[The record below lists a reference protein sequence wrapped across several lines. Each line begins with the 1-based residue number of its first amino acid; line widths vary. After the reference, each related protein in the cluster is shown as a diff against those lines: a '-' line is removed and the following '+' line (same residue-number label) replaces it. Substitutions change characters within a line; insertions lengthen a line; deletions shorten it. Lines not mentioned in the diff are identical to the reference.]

1 MKKISLFLQFLV
13 ISLLPSYLW
22 AQSNPLYIQFAPAP
36 VKGALYKPDA
46 PQPPAHVGI
55 LVMHRTSN
63 VMGSLACTELAKRG
77 FMVLCMN
84 PRSDNNE
91 ALVKWETIAL
101 DVKSGVTFLKK
112 QPGISKV
119 LLLGGSGGGPTM
131 SFYQAVAE
139 NGPGYCQA
147 PNRLIKCGNEL
158 AGLPPADGIIFR
170 DAHPGNPVIAGVR
183 NLNPA
188 VINDAAVINENR
200 APKIDPAL
208 DPFNPKNGYNPNGPS
223 TYSETFKNAYFAG
236 QAKRMNRLIA
246 LAQEKLRRIEA
257 SAQPND
263 DAPFIIPRGD
273 AGKLF
278 QLDLSILHSTVAPRK
293 LLKNDGTIDSCCV
306 IESVRVAVPGIARQ
320 NATFEGGTLFLTVR
334 SFLSANAIR
343 ATNSLDGI
351 DYCSSN
357 NSTVC
362 ALQNISVP
370 VLFGAMGGHYFIR
383 DNEIHYEVAKSADKD
398 FIAIEGATHGIE
410 PCVACAKTPGQYSN
424 SVKNFFDYVAKWVNA
439 RF

>member
-1 MKKISLFLQFLV
+1 MKFFSLV
-13 ISLLPSYLW
+13 IQGLVIAGFAASAQ
-22 AQSNPLYIQFAPAP
+22 AQSNPLYIQFTPPA

-46 PQPPAHVGI
+46 PQSPAHVGI

-101 DVKSGVTFLKK
+101 DVKSGVNFLKK

-131 SFYQAVAE
+131 SFYQAAAE
-139 NGPGYCQA
+139 NGPAYCQA
-147 PNRLIKCGNEL
+147 SNKLINCGNEL

-188 VINDAAVINENR
+188 VTNDSEVINDNR
-200 APKIDPAL
+200 PRKLDPTL
-208 DPFNPKNGYNPNGPS
+208 DPFNPKNGYNPRGPS
-223 TYSETFKNAYFAG
+223 TYSEKFKTAYFEG

-278 QLDLSILHSTVAPRK
+278 QLDLSILHSTLAARK
-293 LLKNDGTIDSCCV
+293 LLKNDGSIESCCV
-306 IESVRVAVPGIARQ
+306 VESVRVAVPELAKQ
-320 NATFEGGTLFLTVR
+320 NPTFEGGTLFLTVR
-334 SFLSANAIR
+334 SMASITAQATIRQSARCKTSRCRFCSAPWAATTSSATTRSTTRSPRAPTRTSSPSKARPTASSRAPPAPKLPGSIR
-343 ATNSLDGI
+343 T
-351 DYCSSN
+351 
-357 NSTVC
+357 
-362 ALQNISVP
+362 
-370 VLFGAMGGHYFIR
+370 R
-383 DNEIHYEVAKSADKD
+383 
-398 FIAIEGATHGIE
+398 
-410 PCVACAKTPGQYSN
+410 
-424 SVKNFFDYVAKWVNA
+424 
-439 RF
+439 